1 MYKIMI
7 KRKENILVVIMLVY
21 SIISFVLFLTVLEEF
36 NYKTIFALIGFNLSL
51 LMTVIFL
58 MKCVK
63 TNK

>member
-1 MYKIMI
+1 MI

-21 SIISFVLFLTVLEEF
+21 SIISFVLLLTVLEEF
-36 NYKTIFALIGFNLSL
+36 NYKTTFALIGFNLSL

-63 TNK
+63 TDK